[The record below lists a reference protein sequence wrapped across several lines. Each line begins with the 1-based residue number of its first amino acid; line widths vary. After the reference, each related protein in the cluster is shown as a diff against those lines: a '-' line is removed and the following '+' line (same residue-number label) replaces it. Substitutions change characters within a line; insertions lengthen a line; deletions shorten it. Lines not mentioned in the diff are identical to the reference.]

1 MLAGVLT
8 KTVRDRW
15 VAFVVGSVAI
25 GLFTLFGMAV
35 YSGIDLS
42 FYADLPAPLLGLMGI
57 SDITDIS
64 GLSYGAIFSFMGAM
78 TLAGLAIWV
87 GAGLI
92 AGEERDGT
100 LGLLLGNPRSRT
112 HVLLSGAGAMVL
124 LTALGALIMLAG
136 GLLSPMILDV
146 STGGRDIGALTF
158 HLFANAL
165 VYGFIALAI
174 GAWTGNGG
182 MATGVAAGVMIVS
195 YVAVGLLPLFKG
207 LEDVARLF
215 PWYYFDGSDPQ
226 FNGIDWVHIG
236 ILAAISGVLA
246 VLAVIG
252 WNRRDLKGRSMGRT
266 MFDRLR
272 ASPLTRSV
280 ADRLAGGAAVSRIWT
295 RTVSEHQAM
304 LVVTAYVM
312 ALVGVFYGPLYS
324 LLPKE
329 VLGMADKLPKELL
342 ALVGNADMSTPEGF
356 YTIEG
361 FGLVVP
367 IVMILVTVVIG
378 SRALAGEEA
387 NRTMGLLL
395 ANPVKRSTVVLEKAA
410 AMLLIAAILG
420 FVAFGATV
428 LGSWIGGLGMDTGNI
443 AAIALS
449 ATLLGLAVGG
459 PRASGEAPRRDRVRW
474 AVEGAVGFALVAWLL
489 NSYLPLNDSVAR
501 FAELS
506 PFYYYL
512 GNDPLVNGIHWGHAA
527 LLTALFAVSVV
538 LSVVLFERRDL
549 RQTS

>member
-25 GLFTLFGMAV
+25 GLFTVFGMAV

-42 FYADLPAPLLGLMGI
+42 FYAGLPEPLLGLMGI
-57 SDITDIS
+57 SDVTDLS

-78 TLAGLAIWV
+78 TLAGLAVWV
-87 GAGLI
+87 GAGVV
-92 AGEERDGT
+92 AGEERNGT
-100 LGLLLGNPRSRT
+100 ISLLLGNPKSRT
-112 HVLLSGAGAMVL
+112 HVLLASAGALVL

-136 GLLSPMILDV
+136 GLLSPVILDV
-146 STGGRDIGALTF
+146 DIGGRDIGALTF

-165 VYGFIALAI
+165 FYGFIALAI

-182 MATGVAAGVMIVS
+182 LATGVAAAVMVVS
-195 YVAVGLLPLFKG
+195 YIAVGLLPLFKG
-207 LEDVARLF
+207 LEDVARVF

-226 FNGIDWVHIG
+226 FNGIDWGHIGVLAAGSG
-236 ILAAISGVLA
+236 ILAG
-246 VLAVIG
+246 LAVIG
-252 WNRRDLKGRSMGRT
+252 WNRRDLRGRSTGRT
-266 MFDRLR
+266 MVDRLR
-272 ASPLTRSV
+272 SSPITRRIV
-280 ADRLAGGAAVSRIWT
+280 DRLAGSAAVSHVWT
-295 RTVSEHQAM
+295 RTISEHQAL
-304 LVVTAYVM
+304 LVVTAYIM
-312 ALVGVFYGPLYS
+312 ALVGIFYGPLYS
-324 LLPKE
+324 LLPAE
-329 VLGMADKLPKELL
+329 VLGMADQLPKELL

-367 IVMILVTVVIG
+367 IAMILVTVTVG
-378 SRALAGEEA
+378 SRALAGEEG

-395 ANPVKRSTVVLEKAA
+395 ANPVKRSSVVVEKTVALVI
-410 AMLLIAAILG
+410 IAAVLG
-420 FVAFGATV
+420 LVAFGATV
-428 LGSWIGGLGMDTGNI
+428 LGSYLGGLGMDAGHI
-443 AAIALS
+443 AAICLLAV
-449 ATLLGLAVGG
+449 LLGLVVGG
-459 PRASGEAPRRDRVRW
+459 LALLLSAATGRVRW
-474 AVEGAVGFALVAWLL
+474 AVEGSMGFALIAWLF
-489 NSYLPLNDSVAR
+489 NAYLPLNDSVAR

-527 LLTALFAVSVV
+527 LLAALFLTTAA